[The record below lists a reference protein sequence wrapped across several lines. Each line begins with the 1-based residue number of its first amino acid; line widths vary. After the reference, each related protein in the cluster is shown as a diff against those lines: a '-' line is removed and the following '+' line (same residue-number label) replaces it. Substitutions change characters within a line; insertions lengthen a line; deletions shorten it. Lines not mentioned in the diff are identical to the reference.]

1 MSSTQPLNNPQSS
14 QSSSSSSSDKSD
26 TVLCN
31 QHCNV
36 RNVLFKVKF
45 EKFEKELSQLI
56 EDVCDVKLL
65 VGNIHEFLR
74 MASDGDMIDV
84 DIVHEEDEEEEDQ
97 EEDEEEEKPKK
108 KNVANKKKKD
118 KKN

>member
-84 DIVHEEDEEEEDQ
+84 DIVNEEDE

-108 KNVANKKKKD
+108 KSLANKKKKD